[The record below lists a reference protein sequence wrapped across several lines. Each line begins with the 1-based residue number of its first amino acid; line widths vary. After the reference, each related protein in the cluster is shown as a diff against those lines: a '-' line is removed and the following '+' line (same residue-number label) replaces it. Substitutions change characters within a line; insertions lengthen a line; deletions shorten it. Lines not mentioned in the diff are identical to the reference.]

1 MLLIRSKGGFVAECL
16 LPSLI
21 PCVIIKASSNDAATH
36 RVIAPPKRG
45 RPSPHPTMQSIH
57 LEQRQAAVRESHSGN
72 QIELYDLVCEFWGMV

>member
-36 RVIAPPKRG
+36 GVIAPPKRG
-45 RPSPHPTMQSIH
+45 HSPIPQCNPFIWSSVKPL
-57 LEQRQAAVRESHSGN
+57 LESKPVWV
-72 QIELYDLVCEFWGMV
+72 LWK